1 MTRKLTRNSLHKKK
15 QYLDF
20 LRVLKKLS
28 SIDRSNLIPYL
39 KPEAVEFLCEC
50 FHNVLYTDLKVP
62 NKASIRKKLKSSCS
76 VHRLKLIANKS
87 RAFTSKVKALKQEGA
102 GIGLILSA
110 ALPFLTS
117 LFSR

>member
-1 MTRKLTRNSLHKKK
+1 MARKSINTSMHKKK
-15 QYLDF
+15 QYLD
-20 LRVLKKLS
+20 LLKLLKKLS
-28 SIDRSNLIPYL
+28 DNDRSVIIPYL

-50 FHNVLYTDLKVP
+50 FHNVLYTDLNSP
-62 NKASIRKKLKSSCS
+62 NKANIKRRLKSSCS
-76 VHRLKLIANKS
+76 VDRLKLIASKS
-87 RAFTSKVKALKQEGA
+87 RAYKSKVKALKQEGA

>member
-1 MTRKLTRNSLHKKK
+1 MPGNISEKKS
-15 QYLDF
+15 QLNL
-20 LRVLKKLS
+20 LRILKKLRNE
-28 SIDRSNLIPYL
+28 DRSKLIPYL

-50 FHNVLYTDLKVP
+50 FHNVLFTDLKVR
-62 NKASIRKKLKSSCS
+62 NKSGIKKKLKSNCS
-76 VHRLKLIANKS
+76 VHRLKLIASKS
-87 RAFTSKVKALKQEGA
+87 KPHQAKVRALQQEGA